1 MRLTK
6 VLPMLIVVVLVGVV
20 VLIVV
25 EVVDY
30 DGRVPVEKIVHR
42 RAPTVVR
49 SCQDFPDVEPGGS
62 FERGDE
68 GATVPRRPQSAL
80 VCRWKAEGTG
90 EVEKAERIVRSKP
103 ELADLVRTLNSLG
116 VRSDEEWE
124 GEYAACHEEP
134 IHHSGVGLRY
144 PGQTEVQLVISYNGC
159 GYVWNIQDG
168 TAFLPSGR
176 LETNLGPTAR
186 IPSSGT
192 EDGSPGGTG
201 RTRTRADEGSARHRE
216 EMSADSR
223 TLRTPLKTRSSGNQP
238 DGDADLLAKGRTR
251 R

>member
-1 MRLTK
+1 MK

-30 DGRVPVEKIVHR
+30 DGRVPMEKIVHK
-42 RAPTVVR
+42 RAPTGVR
-49 SCQDFPDVEPGGS
+49 SCQQFPDVEPS
-62 FERGDE
+62 AAFERGDE
-68 GATVPRRPQSAL
+68 GATVPRRPHSAL

-90 EVEKAERIVRSKP
+90 KVERAERIIRSKP

-134 IHHSGVGLRY
+134 IHHYGVGLRY
-144 PGQTEVQLVISYNGC
+144 PGPTEVQLVISYNGC
-159 GYVWNIQDG
+159 GYVWNVQDG

-176 LETNLGPTAR
+176 LETNLDRLLESPAR
-186 IPSSGT
+186 
-192 EDGSPGGTG
+192 ERRREVLDELAE
-201 RTRTRADEGSARHRE
+201 RDRARMRE
-216 EMSADSR
+216 VRAI
-223 TLRTPLKTRSSGNQP
+223 
-238 DGDADLLAKGRTR
+238 AKGCRLTHEHCELP
-251 R
+251 